1 MRFRIHDQVFE
12 RFPTVC
18 IGLVAAWGVDNSRP
32 NPVIEAL
39 LRAAEQDAFTA
50 LSGDPSLG
58 GRAFGPWRTAFS
70 ALGISNSRF
79 KGSVEAL
86 ATRALKG
93 SHVPLLSPAVN
104 LANAASLRFLVPLGS
119 HDLDRLQGD
128 VVVGPAPAGFL
139 FTPLGQTEP
148 EEVDAGEFVY
158 MDDHE
163 VRTRRW
169 IWRQNDCSKVTADSR
184 NVLFPIDGWVGDN
197 QDTVLAARDLLVKY
211 LERELGARTAVYF
224 LDREHREV
232 TIAPHDT
239 NREEVRRDGSGFF
252 MAGKGFTERP
262 EPAEERTEQ
271 PTEQTVAPPV
281 VPADRWGHLA
291 ELDEIGTLLE
301 RGTESVVVRAELEA
315 RLRRGDKLRVKFGV
329 DPTSPYM
336 HLGHAVVL
344 RKLRAF
350 QRQGHTICLVIGDFT
365 AQIGDASDR
374 TAMRQMLSEATV
386 YQNLATYRKQ
396 ISRILDEDQVEWTY
410 NADWL
415 GPLRFKDIVGLA
427 ANFTVAQMLERENF
441 TNRYAAGQPIG
452 LQEFLYPLMQGYDS
466 VALKADLELGGTD
479 QLFNL
484 LAGRTLQRA
493 FGQSP
498 QAVMT
503 LTLLLGLDGLKM
515 SKSQG
520 NAVAVEEPA
529 ADMYGKLMSIP
540 DQQILPY
547 FELCTDVPLPEIS
560 AIATELAAGA
570 NPMQFKKRLAF
581 EVTNLYHSAA
591 QARKAQER
599 FEKVVQGRAKPDDM
613 AEVRLEPRAE
623 WRVLELL
630 VTLGLAE
637 SNSEARRKAIEG
649 AVWIDDTQVTDPASI
664 IPVRD
669 GMEVRVGKRNYRR
682 VRL

>member
-1 MRFRIHDQVFE
+1 
-12 RFPTVC
+12 
-18 IGLVAAWGVDNSRP
+18 
-32 NPVIEAL
+32 
-39 LRAAEQDAFTA
+39 
-50 LSGDPSLG
+50 
-58 GRAFGPWRTAFS
+58 
-70 ALGISNSRF
+70 
-79 KGSVEAL
+79 
-86 ATRALKG
+86 
-93 SHVPLLSPAVN
+93 
-104 LANAASLRFLVPLGS
+104 
-119 HDLDRLQGD
+119 
-128 VVVGPAPAGFL
+128 
-139 FTPLGQTEP
+139 
-148 EEVDAGEFVY
+148 
-158 MDDHE
+158 
-163 VRTRRW
+163 
-169 IWRQNDCSKVTADSR
+169 
-184 NVLFPIDGWVGDN
+184 
-197 QDTVLAARDLLVKY
+197 LAARDMLVHY
-211 LERELGARTAVYF
+211 LERELSAETAVYF
-224 LDREHREV
+224 LDHDHREV
-232 TIAPHDT
+232 TIAPKGVG
-239 NREEVRRDGSGFF
+239 REEVRRDGSAFY
-252 MAGKGFTERP
+252 MTGKGFTERP
-262 EPAEERTEQ
+262 ESVEERTEQ
-271 PTEQTVAPPV
+271 PIDQLQHPPAA
-281 VPADRWGHLA
+281 PADRWARLA
-291 ELDEIGTLLE
+291 GLDEVGTLLE

-329 DPTSPYM
+329 DPTSPHM

-374 TAMRQMLSEATV
+374 TAMRQMLSEETV

-396 ISRILDEDQVEWTY
+396 IGRILDEDRVEWSY

-466 VALKADLELGGTD
+466 VALKADIELGGTD

-493 FGQSP
+493 FGQPP

-520 NAVAVEEPA
+520 NAVAVEESPP
-529 ADMYGKLMSIP
+529 DMYGKLMSIP

-547 FELCTDVPLPEIS
+547 FELCTDVPLAEIS
-560 AIATELAAGA
+560 AIAADLAAGA
-570 NPMQFKKRLAF
+570 NPMQYKKRLAF

-599 FEKVVQGRAKPDDM
+599 FEKVVQGRAKPDEI
-613 AEVRLEPRAE
+613 AEVKLEQRAE
-623 WRVLELL
+623 WRLLELL

-637 SNSEARRKAIEG
+637 SNSEARRKTVEG
-649 AVWIDDTQVTDPASI
+649 AVWIDDTQVNDPASI
-664 IPVRD
+664 VPVRN